1 MLKLLSTDTQFAAL
15 DRIVADSREG
25 TTTCKVPKDALH
37 ALLRDHITLLAASR
51 SKGHTVEAGE
61 DQRSLT

>member
-1 MLKLLSTDTQFAAL
+1 MKLLSTDTQFAAL
-15 DRIVADSREG
+15 EGIVDKTRDDS
-25 TTTCKVPKDALH
+25 TTCKVPKDALH

-51 SKGHTVEAGE
+51 SKGHVVEAGT